1 MTELEAI
8 ALVTKLL
15 ENGRLK
21 EVQRLVFS
29 QSWDGKKY
37 SDMAINEGYD
47 LGYIK
52 DVGSGLWRSLSK
64 ALNEK
69 VTKNNLHGV
78 LERYVQQQADLNTT
92 LQANSV
98 ATQIHMGEAIDVSK
112 FCGRTQEL
120 ETLSE
125 WILGD
130 RCRVVTLLGMG
141 GMGKTAL
148 SVKIA
153 EQLQGEFD
161 YVIWRSLRHAP
172 AFSDKMTDYI
182 KILSHQQVTT
192 LPANS
197 HEQITCLIEYFRK
210 SRCLLILDNFDT
222 LLQHGQKIG
231 TYLDSYEAYG
241 EFLWRVGET
250 NHQSCVLITSREKPA
265 EVAALEG
272 DNLPVRTLAIS
283 GLEVIAGQKILTL
296 KGLSVSDAQASQLV
310 NCYRGN
316 PLALKI
322 AATAIRDL
330 HKGSV
335 NHFLASGVILFNGIS
350 NLLSQ
355 QFQRLSDLQNR
366 VMYWLA
372 IHRESISLT
381 ELHSVFVPSM
391 TKAKLMEVLASLL
404 GQNLI
409 EHDHHGFTQQPVVME
424 YVTERL
430 IKLIC
435 QEIITESPQYLL
447 TQALVQAQAK
457 DYIRDG
463 QIQLIVQPILQQLQ
477 TSLGSTDQLEHK
489 LGRLIIKL
497 QNELI
502 ASDNYGGANI
512 IHLLAHL
519 GTDLT
524 GYDFSDL
531 TIRDCDFRSL
541 NLHRVNFTRADLRD
555 CLFAGTFGGITSVT
569 FSPDGLS
576 LASSDTNGEIQI
588 WDAVNGQQLFICQ
601 GHNSWVWNVAFAPNA
616 PILASCGQDHTIKLW
631 NTNNGECFKTIHGH
645 SNIVTAIAFSPDG
658 QLIASSSADRTVKI
672 WNSVTGESIQTLEGH
687 HACVWSVDF
696 HPAGQIL
703 ASAAEDNTIKLW
715 NLETGCCVQT
725 LKGHQ
730 YWVKAIAFSPDGEI
744 LASGS
749 FDSTVKIWDLQ
760 TGECLKTLL
769 GHNSVVT
776 SLAFSPQGDRLVTGS
791 YDQSVKIWDV
801 TRGKCLDTLHKHT
814 NRVWSVAFH
823 PQGKLVV
830 SGGDDHAI
838 KVWELQRG
846 KCIKTLQGN
855 SNAIY
860 AIAYSNQQNLLAS
873 GHEDQTIK
881 LWNVDINSP
890 QALEPDLQPFQILR
904 GHSDRILSIAFS
916 PDQKILASGS
926 ADRSIKLWDA
936 QTGKLLKSLQGH
948 RSWVWGITISPD
960 SKFLASGSYDHTVK
974 LWDLESGECLQT
986 LQGHPSSVL
995 AVQFSHDGKT
1005 LFSSG
1010 YDKLIK
1016 HWHLETGNCL
1026 HTWEAD
1032 SSNRV
1037 WAMAISPNSQHLAT
1051 GGDDTSVKLWD
1062 IGTGACLRI
1071 FSGHSHPVVSLIF
1084 TPNSDRLISGSS
1096 DRTIKIWDVFTGT
1109 CLSTLQGHSHWVAS
1123 LALSQDAKTLIS
1135 GSWDETL
1142 RCWDIATGKCW
1153 QTLRSL
1159 LPYKGMIID
1168 DVIDL
1173 TEAEIISLKALGAIA
1188 ICQ

>member
-1 MTELEAI
+1 MTDKEAI

-15 ENGRLK
+15 GNGRLK
-21 EVQRLVFS
+21 EVQKLVFS
-29 QSWDGKKY
+29 QSWVGKKY
-37 SDMAINEGYD
+37 SDMGIEEGYD

-69 VTKNNLHGV
+69 VTKNNLHEV
-78 LERYVQQQADLNTT
+78 LERYAQQQAALNAT

-120 ETLSE
+120 ETLTK
-125 WILGD
+125 WILYD
-130 RCRVVTLLGMG
+130 RCRVITLLGMG

-153 EQLQGEFD
+153 EELQGEFD

-172 AFSDKMTDYI
+172 TFRNKMEDCL
-182 KILSHQQVTT
+182 KILSQQQITT
-192 LPANS
+192 LPTNS

-222 LLQHGQKIG
+222 LLEHGQGTG

-241 EFLWRVGET
+241 ELLWRVGET
-250 NHQSCVLITSREKPA
+250 NHQSSVLITSREKPA
-265 EVAALEG
+265 EVVALEG
-272 DNLPVRTLAIS
+272 DGLAVRTLALS
-283 GLEVIAGQKILTL
+283 GLGLDAAKTILTL
-296 KGLSVSDAQASQLV
+296 KGLLISDVESRQLV
-310 NCYRGN
+310 DCYKGN

-322 AATAIRDL
+322 SATAIRDL
-330 HKGSV
+330 YGGNV
-335 NHFLASGVILFNGIS
+335 NHFLASGITLFHGIS

-355 QFQRLSDLQNR
+355 QLQKLSDLQNQ
-366 VMYWLA
+366 VIYWLA

-381 ELHSVFVPSM
+381 ELHRTFTPSM
-391 TKAKLMEVLASLL
+391 PKLKVMEVLESLVNC
-404 GQNLI
+404 NLI
-409 EHDHHGFTQQPVVME
+409 ERDRYGFTQQPVVME
-424 YVTERL
+424 YITERL
-430 IKLIC
+430 IELIY

-447 TQALVQAQAK
+447 THALVQAQAK

-463 QIQLIVQPILQQLQ
+463 QIQLIVQPILQKLQ
-477 TSLGSTDQLEHK
+477 TTLGSRHQVEYK
-489 LGRLIIKL
+489 LSRLITTL
-497 QNELI
+497 RNEAI

-512 IHLLAHL
+512 IHLLAHF

-524 GYDFSDL
+524 GYDFSRL
-531 TIRDCDFRSL
+531 TIRDCDLRSL
-541 NLHRVNFTRADLRD
+541 NLHRVNFTRASFRD
-555 CLFAGTFGGITSVT
+555 CLFAATFGGITSVT
-569 FSPDGLS
+569 FSPDELA

-631 NTNNGECFKTIHGH
+631 NTNNGECFRTLNGH
-645 SNIVTAIAFSPDG
+645 TNIVTAIAFSPDG
-658 QLIASSSADRTVKI
+658 QLIASSSTDRTVKI
-672 WNSVTGESIQTLEGH
+672 WNLITGESIQTLEGH
-687 HACVWSVDF
+687 NACVWSVDF
-696 HPAGQIL
+696 HPQGQLL

-715 NLETGCCVQT
+715 NLETGSCVQT

-730 YWVKAIAFSPDGEI
+730 YWVKAIAFSPNGKI

-776 SLAFSPQGDRLVTGS
+776 SLAFSPQGDLLVTGS

-801 TRGKCLDTLHKHT
+801 ATRQCLDTLHKHT

-823 PQGKLVV
+823 PQSNLVV
-830 SGGDDHAI
+830 SGGDDHGI
-838 KVWELQRG
+838 KIWELQRG

-995 AVQFSHDGKT
+995 AVTFSHDGKT

-1062 IGTGACLRI
+1062 IETGACLRI

-1096 DRTIKIWDVFTGT
+1096 DRTIKIWDVSTGN
-1109 CLSTLQGHSHWVAS
+1109 CLETLQGHSHWVSS

-1135 GSWDETL
+1135 GSWDETI
-1142 RCWDIATGKCW
+1142 RCWDIPTGQCL

-1173 TEAEIISLKALGAIA
+1173 TEAEIVSLKSLGAIA